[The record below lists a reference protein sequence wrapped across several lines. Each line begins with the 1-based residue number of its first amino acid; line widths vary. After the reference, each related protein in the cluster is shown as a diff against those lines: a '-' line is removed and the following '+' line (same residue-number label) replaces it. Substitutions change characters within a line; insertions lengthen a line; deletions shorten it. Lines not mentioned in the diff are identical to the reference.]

1 MFIYVRIS
9 DGWILNEMYFM
20 VYMVVYFAFLFG
32 NFFLVGSVFESLIV
46 LIEMIE
52 KEFKTFEMRVVV
64 NLIFIIYILYKGG

>member
-9 DGWILNEMYFM
+9 DEWILNEMYFM
-20 VYMVVYFAFLFG
+20 VYLVVYFVFLFG
-32 NFFLVGSVFESLIV
+32 NIFLVGSVFESLIV

-52 KEFKTFEMRVVV
+52 KEFKIFEMRVVV

>member
-1 MFIYVRIS
+1 MDEF
-9 DGWILNEMYFM
+9 LNEMYFM
-20 VYMVVYFAFLFG
+20 VYMVVYFVFLFG
-32 NFFLVGSVFESLIV
+32 NIFLVGSVFESLIV

>member
-20 VYMVVYFAFLFG
+20 VYLVVYFVFLFG

>member
-9 DGWILNEMYFM
+9 DGWFLNEMYFM
-20 VYMVVYFAFLFG
+20 VYMVVYFVFLFG

>member
-1 MFIYVRIS
+1 
-9 DGWILNEMYFM
+9 MYFM
-20 VYMVVYFAFLFG
+20 VYMVVYFVFLFG

-52 KEFKTFEMRVVV
+52 KEFKIFEMRVVV

>member
-20 VYMVVYFAFLFG
+20 VYMVVYFVFLFG
-32 NFFLVGSVFESLIV
+32 NIFLVGSVFESLIV

>member
-1 MFIYVRIS
+1 
-9 DGWILNEMYFM
+9 MYFM
-20 VYMVVYFAFLFG
+20 VYMVVYFVFLFG
-32 NFFLVGSVFESLIV
+32 NFFLVGSVFESLVV

>member
-1 MFIYVRIS
+1 
-9 DGWILNEMYFM
+9 MYFM
-20 VYMVVYFAFLFG
+20 VYMVVYFVFLFR

>member
-1 MFIYVRIS
+1 
-9 DGWILNEMYFM
+9 MYFM
-20 VYMVVYFAFLFG
+20 VYMVVYFVFLFG

>member
-9 DGWILNEMYFM
+9 DEWILNEMYFM
-20 VYMVVYFAFLFG
+20 VYIVVYFVFLFG

-52 KEFKTFEMRVVV
+52 KEFKIFEMRVVV

>member
-20 VYMVVYFAFLFG
+20 VYIVVYFVFLFR

>member
-9 DGWILNEMYFM
+9 DEWILNEMYFM
-20 VYMVVYFAFLFG
+20 VYIVVYFVFLFR

-52 KEFKTFEMRVVV
+52 KEFKIFEMRVVV

>member
-9 DGWILNEMYFM
+9 DEWILNEMYFM
-20 VYMVVYFAFLFG
+20 VYIVVYFVFLFG

>member
-1 MFIYVRIS
+1 
-9 DGWILNEMYFM
+9 MYFM
-20 VYMVVYFAFLFG
+20 VYMVVYFVFLFG
-32 NFFLVGSVFESLIV
+32 NFFLVGSVFESSIV

>member
-1 MFIYVRIS
+1 MFMYVRIS

-20 VYMVVYFAFLFG
+20 VYMVVYFVFLFG

>member
-20 VYMVVYFAFLFG
+20 VYMVVYFVFLFG

>member
-9 DGWILNEMYFM
+9 DEWILNEMYFM
-20 VYMVVYFAFLFG
+20 VYMVVYFVFLFG

-52 KEFKTFEMRVVV
+52 KEFKIFEMRVVV